1 MLALFDATAC
11 TPGGILHQ
19 ATLLVDDSSRI
30 SYVGPITRFE
40 QRHGRSVDLQ
50 GMLLSPG
57 FIDIHTHGGRGI
69 TFGQPGRQADD
80 LAQYSQWVLRSGV
93 TGFICSLAA
102 PDRASLLSIV
112 AECAEVLEIGLPG
125 AEGLGIHL
133 EGPFLNPERR
143 GAFSRSWLRQPTLE
157 EATALL
163 EAGRGWIRM
172 VTLAPELP
180 RAGEVAALFHSAGVT
195 VALGHSDASY
205 EVASDALQGRWTHV
219 THTCNAQS
227 PFTHRQPGVVGAVL
241 TSERVTAE
249 LIADGVHLHAGAL
262 KLLNRCLGTE
272 RLVLVTDAMAAAG
285 LGNGEYRL
293 VGELVTVVDGV
304 ARLSDGT
311 LAGSTATM
319 DSCLRHW
326 ISATGCSPE
335 VSTRLA
341 STNAA
346 RAVGAMSSVG
356 KLVPGKLANL
366 TVLDQDLRVRL
377 VVVRGKIVYEAG
389 LA

>member
-1 MLALFDATAC
+1 MLALHNATAC
-11 TPGGILHQ
+11 TPGGLLRQ
-19 ATLLVDDSSRI
+19 AMLLVDDSSRI
-30 SYVGPITRFE
+30 SYVGPPARFE

-50 GMLLSPG
+50 GMLLSSG

-172 VTLAPELP
+172 VTLAPELEDGGP
-180 RAGEVAALFHSAGVT
+180 ATELMVRE
-195 VALGHSDASY
+195 
-205 EVASDALQGRWTHV
+205 
-219 THTCNAQS
+219 
-227 PFTHRQPGVVGAVL
+227 GVVVAVGHTNAAVL

-346 RAVGAMSSVG
+346 RAVGVMSSVG
-356 KLVPGKLANL
+356 ELVPGKLANL

-377 VVVRGKIVYEAG
+377 VVVRGKIVYEEG